1 MRRCQV
7 GCLSDAEVGALEA
20 QQAAIKRSETVGAAP
35 VSKLLKALDQ
45 SIATAMAE
53 PAAELEPADGDK

>member
-1 MRRCQV
+1 MRRRKV

-20 QQAAIKRSETVGAAP
+20 QQAAIRRSEALGAAP

-45 SIATAMAE
+45 SIATATAESAAE
-53 PAAELEPADGDK
+53 PEPADGDK

>member
-1 MRRCQV
+1 
-7 GCLSDAEVGALEA
+7 VGALEA